1 MNKHLTVAAL
11 LVAGTAFANAETTK
25 TVDLSF
31 SSSSWS
37 GGTTIDLTSPS
48 LSVPETGWALDSW
61 ELSFDVSIPANSSVN
76 QWGSTI
82 LATGSDGYA
91 VDYTG
96 GFQIRWN
103 NGTDNNNK
111 DGKIFVK
118 YGSESNKLFLNNNQ
132 ALDFS
137 TEQSLSFVVKYDY
150 ATKTLSAKL
159 GEGDFVDQVVSQ
171 DVIFTQLTTTG
182 VASGSVVS
190 APDEWNYS
198 NLKGTLTY
206 SSIPEPSAFGLL
218 AGLGALA
225 LAASRRRRKK
235 A

>member
-1 MNKHLTVAAL
+1 MKNIIAITSLFA
-11 LVAGTAFANAETTK
+11 AGTAFANAETTK
-25 TVDLSF
+25 IVDLSF

-61 ELSFDVSIPANSSVN
+61 ELSFDVSIPANSFVN
-76 QWGSTI
+76 AWGSTI
-82 LATGSDGYA
+82 LATGTNGYA
-91 VDYTG
+91 DDYTG

-103 NGTDNNNK
+103 NGTAEKNK
-111 DGKIFVK
+111 DGKVFVK
-118 YGSESNKLFLNNNQ
+118 YGIENNEIKQFFYLNNNQ

-150 ATKTLSAKL
+150 TTKKLSAKL
-159 GEGDFVDQVVSQ
+159 GDGDFVGQVVSQ

-182 VASGSVVS
+182 AGVSVP
-190 APDEWNYS
+190 AIWNYS

-225 LAASRRRRKK
+225 LAGTRRRRRK
-235 A
+235 